1 MSSAAANPSPDLA
14 AALRAEAHA
23 ARDLDPRTPALDGPL
38 DPVHTDSAPPSAP
51 RPDTSSLTHRTAAGL
66 TWLLAQAVGSKLI
79 GFASQLILAAILIP
93 EQFGV
98 YTFALGIATLINVLQ
113 HAGVGEILIHRH
125 RRLDLWTNP
134 AVWLSASLGVVAMLA
149 VLAAAPL
156 AALIRPEPNV
166 ARVVALVSI
175 TALLS
180 ALAIVPAA
188 VLQVQMRQRAIGIIA
203 LVSTITGALVS
214 VTLAWR
220 APAWGVPA
228 LGGPVALALGAIAAG
243 LWQTTALWSVAR
255 DARAS
260 LRPSPQLRRWRYM
273 IADSVRLLASGV
285 INTLTSQGA
294 TLILG
299 VLHSIHVVG
308 VFSFGFILS
317 LQSVALL
324 QTSLNAVLFP
334 ALSKL
339 QQSPARLL
347 GAYVR
352 SSRLLAI
359 VGMPACFLQAAA
371 AEPVMRVLFAERWL
385 EAVPVVQFLS
395 IGMAF
400 GLLGS
405 INTSLIKAQGKFNL
419 LVKITIA
426 YGLTYL
432 LATALGGFLGEHTAM
447 SLAIC
452 AYMILWGPLGAFIA
466 VRTVGG
472 GIRHI
477 LAIYGSPGLMAAA
490 SVSLAYVLGSQLPAS
505 SKADF
510 AAQAIVM
517 TVIAAAAHALLVRLF
532 ARDALTELLERL
544 DAVAPAA
551 LTARVR
557 RTLWM

>member
-14 AALRAEAHA
+14 AALRAESHA
-23 ARDLDPRTPALDGPL
+23 ARDLDPRTPAHDGPL
-38 DPVHTDSAPPSAP
+38 DPVHAEPVPEST

-93 EQFGV
+93 EQFGI

-149 VLAAAPL
+149 VLAAAPI

-188 VLQVQMRQRAIGIIA
+188 VLQVQMRQRAIGIVA

-220 APAWGVPA
+220 AAAWGVPA
-228 LGGPVALALGAIAAG
+228 LGGPVALALGAIASG
-243 LWQTTALWSVAR
+243 LWQTTALWSAAR
-255 DARAS
+255 DARAA
-260 LRPSPQLRRWRYM
+260 LRPSPQLRRWRFM
-273 IADSVRLLASGV
+273 IADSLRLLASGV

-405 INTSLIKAQGKFNL
+405 INTSLIKAQGKFDL

-432 LATALGGFLGEHTAM
+432 LATALGGFLGEHVAM
-447 SLAIC
+447 SVAIC
-452 AYMILWGPLGAFIA
+452 AYMILWGPLGALIA